1 VRGEGKNQKRHG
13 GDGDLPPPSS
23 RLTPHASPMAQQSKV
38 RIIAGE
44 WRGRLINFPQ
54 TEGLRPTPDR
64 VRETLFNWLGQ
75 TLDGKTCL
83 DLFAGSGALGFE
95 ALSRGARRV
104 VMVEQ
109 NPQVLK
115 ALQENARKLGAD
127 GNGKN
132 VATEG
137 KTRHARFPH
146 PNPLPQA
153 GEGANV
159 KGAGF
164 NRLDL
169 VAGDGL
175 ITLSRERKTFDVIFL
190 DPPFHR
196 GILSLLLPLLPERL
210 APDGLVYA
218 ETEQALEPGEGWEIW
233 RSGRAGNVFY
243 CLLKRK

>member
-1 VRGEGKNQKRHG
+1 
-13 GDGDLPPPSS
+13 
-23 RLTPHASPMAQQSKV
+23 MAQQSKV
-38 RIIAGE
+38 RIIGGE
-44 WRGRLINFPQ
+44 WRGRLIRFAQ
-54 TEGLRPTPDR
+54 AEGLRPTPDR

-83 DLFAGSGALGFE
+83 DLFAGSGVLGFE

-104 VMVEQ
+104 VMVDQ

-115 ALQENARKLGAD
+115 ILQENAHKLGAN
-127 GNGKN
+127 GHGKN
-132 VATEG
+132 AATED

-146 PNPLPQA
+146 PDPLPQA

-169 VAGDGL
+169 VAGDGSKIL
-175 ITLSRERKTFDVIFL
+175 ARKGEAFDVVFL
-190 DPPFHR
+190 DPPFHH
-196 GILSLLLPLLPERL
+196 GILPLLLPLVSDRL

-218 ETEQALEPGEGWEIW
+218 ETEQALEPGDEWDIW

-243 CLLKRK
+243 CLLKQKPKGSDGA